1 MSIDGQI
8 SLQALHAFTQETG
21 IQPGR
26 GEFGNSRR
34 AAFQLK
40 RQGRG
45 PGLFRL
51 EFAPQFH
58 RKAGLSTLPTWDAS
72 PTLAARV
79 LGRLTPATDRA
90 VVASMPSDRERAA
103 RRRVIIAGLLTG
115 GGVAA
120 GFTWAVL
127 NPAAAQGLAGPAVTE
142 VSQALWLS
150 LQGLVANTIEQP
162 WFGTVRDALA
172 SPTRALPYLVGA
184 GVAYALTLVGF
195 RRLLTSPATD
205 AGW

>member
-1 MSIDGQI
+1 MAPDPTLHVSADE
-8 SLQALHAFTQETG
+8 LDALHEQGLSARITSHIATC
-21 IQPGR
+21 PPCR
-26 GEFGNSRR
+26 
-34 AAFQLK
+34 QLVA
-40 RQGRG
+40 
-45 PGLFRL
+45 LDLRL
-51 EFAPQFH
+51 V
-58 RKAGLSTLPTWDAS
+58 AGLSTLPTWDAS